1 MKSKIVNLSLQN
13 MWSKEICIYIYQQ
26 FYIQEGGSLFVKLSS
41 FLMQSS
47 RREVA
52 I

>member
-1 MKSKIVNLSLQN
+1 MKSKIVNLLD
-13 MWSKEICIYIYQQ
+13 KLYIYIYIYQQ